1 MEKIHVIDYGFDE
14 LGEFGLDTVSLV
26 DKPAIEVDFVKFN
39 KVKMTEVNNER
50 MMVFGPALIP
60 DQLIYRVD
68 EETGREF
75 YARFRAPI
83 IEKAAHHILKKSN
96 HIGTNIDHDPQKKVE
111 GAYIVESW
119 IKWSADNDKSNWMG
133 FDLPVGTW
141 FIGMKIEDPE
151 VWEKVKNK
159 EVNGFSI
166 EGMFRMVTSQLVNVN
181 MSGVMSDEEKLFFEL
196 NNIFEEAA
204 KHL

>member
-1 MEKIHVIDYGFDE
+1 MDKIEVIDYGFDDS
-14 LGEFGLDTVSLV
+14 GEFGLETVSLV

-39 KVKMTEVNNER
+39 KVKLTEVNQER

-75 YARFRAPI
+75 YARFRSPI
-83 IEKAAHHILKKSN
+83 IEKAAHHILKKGN
-96 HIGTNIDHDPQKKVE
+96 HIGSNIDHDTAKKVE
-111 GAYIVESW
+111 AAFIAESW
-119 IKWSADNDKSNWMG
+119 IKWSSDNDKSNWMG

-151 VWEKVKNK
+151 VWEKIKNK

-166 EGMFRMVTSQLVNVN
+166 EGMFRLVASQLMNVN
-181 MSGVMSDEEKLFFEL
+181 MSEEMTDEEKLFL
-196 NNIFEEAA
+196 DVNNLFAEA
-204 KHL
+204 KKLI